1 MRRCFGC
8 FKQIDE
14 NAVTCPYCS
23 YSNSLSPKNDQYLA
37 PGSILSN
44 RYTIG
49 KILSTDSESITYVAW
64 DSLSDLVVKI
74 QELFPVECVF
84 REPGST
90 NVTPKSAEAADKY
103 NNYYSVFVEK
113 AKLLYSGGG
122 NEKLYDCIPDN
133 GTAYMILEYK
143 PSFKTTPATNQKANS
158 TSSVSSNVIRA
169 TETKKH
175 TPAQKKEPVKNS
187 VGQKAETSRSNITVL
202 TSAKKE
208 NRLYEFTRK
217 ISLIPL
223 WVKVLVPSII
233 LVSVVLIVLFS
244 NGIIKLGK
252 KTTESSVPVTIPTE
266 SSEITATTKGTTE
279 TEPVV
284 LVLKGPVMVFKGHS
298 YTIFSDS
305 DSWDK
310 AKSHCESLGGHL
322 AVITSKEENDA
333 IWAFV
338 NKNGCKSAFFGLS
351 DSPVE
356 GQWKWVTGEP
366 ISYSNWNNN
375 EPNESSAA
383 NDYAEF
389 SFYADGGVWSASAF
403 ETHFEDAVLSY
414 VCEWETDVTG
424 SSQRS
429 LNSEQAT
436 LAFQYHITKIIGT
449 NKIKNDTEESW
460 GLVKEVDNICTF
472 HYIAGN
478 KECTVF
484 YMDMKTGK
492 TTSLT
497 YTDSGCRNIITM
509 GDYDFNAWDYLDV
522 AKNTNTDSSA
532 VQLQKYL
539 GANIVNA
546 AKEIGDL
553 GDMKQKN
560 GSYYEN
566 KYLRLATNDTPGSL
580 DIATITLSGDS
591 KQYSIYNVMPGLS
604 WNDAITNL
612 MLSGSTSIYRKD
624 KKTITVKL
632 NNGNALKIDFSDKE
646 QVTKI
651 TLWREN
657 T

>member
-14 NAVTCPYCS
+14 SAVTCPFCS
-23 YSNSLSPKNDQYLA
+23 YSNSLSSENTQYLA

-49 KILSTDSESITYVAW
+49 KIFSTDSKSITYVAW

-74 QELFPVECVF
+74 QELFPADCVV
-84 REPGST
+84 REAGST
-90 NVTPKSAEAADKY
+90 TVSPRNAEAANNY
-103 NNYYSVFVEK
+103 NNYYFAFVEK

-122 NEKLYDCIPDN
+122 NEKLYDCISDN

-143 PSFKTTPATNQKANS
+143 PIIKANTTNLQKTNS
-158 TSSVSSNVIRA
+158 TSSVSNNIIRA
-169 TETKKH
+169 TETAKN
-175 TPAQKKEPVKNS
+175 TPPQKKDPVNKS
-187 VGQKAETSRSNITVL
+187 AGPKADSSKPITVL

-233 LVSVVLIVLFS
+233 LLSVVLIVLFS

-266 SSEITATTKGTTE
+266 SSEITAATKGTTE

-338 NKNGCKSAFFGLS
+338 NKNGCKSAFFGLN
-351 DSPVE
+351 DSTIE

-424 SSQRS
+424 SAQRS
-429 LNSEQAT
+429 LSHEQAT
-436 LAFQYHITKIIGT
+436 LAFQYHISKIVAT
-449 NKIKNDTEESW
+449 SKIKKDTEESW
-460 GLVKEVDNICTF
+460 GFDKEVENTCIF

-484 YMDMKTGK
+484 YMDMNTGK

-509 GDYDFNAWDYLDV
+509 GSYDFNAWDYLDD
-522 AKNTNTDSSA
+522 AKNAGIDSDA
-532 VQLQKYL
+532 IQLQKYL
-539 GANIVNA
+539 GANIINA

-566 KYLRLATNDTPGSL
+566 KYIHIATNDVAGSL
-580 DIATITLSGDS
+580 DIATIVLSS
-591 KQYSIYNVMPGLS
+591 NSEQYSIYNVTLGMS
-604 WNDAITNL
+604 WEDTITRL

-632 NNGNALKIDFSDKE
+632 DNGNSIKIDFSDKD